1 MIDGKLAYLDE
12 TADEPL
18 ENYHD
23 THRAL
28 HVESAVTYLDDELT
42 VQRGTVAGRVP
53 KEEEIVSMDGHVVE
67 IERETRTRTVASD
80 FIADVQDG
88 GWVVAERTHTPREDD
103 EHLDVDWPF
112 TEFVKRTGVEID
124 HVGLSPAEFVRNQRD
139 ADRDYTIEMASRE
152 FNGDDISI
160 QWGQGAMQKDAIKSD
175 VGVAL
180 TTLWNGEFVRLVVY
194 GSGYFAV
201 WEPEE
206 MAIEQFARFVDE
218 EIVPIARVLEDD
230 EAEDETEQDTLESE
244 RVEA

>member
-1 MIDGKLAYLDE
+1 
-12 TADEPL
+12 
-18 ENYHD
+18 
-23 THRAL
+23 
-28 HVESAVTYLDDELT
+28 
-42 VQRGTVAGRVP
+42 
-53 KEEEIVSMDGHVVE
+53 
-67 IERETRTRTVASD
+67 
-80 FIADVQDG
+80 
-88 GWVVAERTHTPREDD
+88 
-103 EHLDVDWPF
+103 
-112 TEFVKRTGVEID
+112 
-124 HVGLSPAEFVRNQRD
+124 
-139 ADRDYTIEMASRE
+139 MASRE